1 MTKKFSELRAK
12 MSPEARAE
20 IRARADKMIREMAL
34 QELREARHLTQENL
48 AKVLGVKQASISKM
62 EKRTDMYLSTLRSF
76 IQAMGGDLMLVAHF
90 PDGDVRLKQLE
101 DLDTDEAIVEGR
113 IAR

>member
-1 MTKKFSELRAK
+1 MA
-12 MSPEARAE
+12 PAARADV
-20 IRARADKMIREMAL
+20 RARGDKMIREMTL
-34 QELREARHLTQENL
+34 QELREARRLTQENL
-48 AKVLGVKQASISKM
+48 AKVLGVKQASVSKI

-76 IQAMGGDLMLVAHF
+76 VQAMGGDLMLVAHF

-101 DLDTDEAIVEGR
+101 DMDNDEAIVERR